1 MAQGRGLAAA
11 RLRAIKGDILAH
23 LEWPALD
30 VSSVAKRHGVTPRY
44 VQRLFEPEGITFSE
58 FVRDQRLARA
68 YRTLSDPRH
77 AALAVSTIAYD
88 TGFGDLSYFNRTF
101 QRLYGMSPSDVRA
114 AARKKPM

>member
-1 MAQGRGLAAA
+1 M
-11 RLRAIKGDILAH
+11 
-23 LEWPALD
+23 
-30 VSSVAKRHGVTPRY
+30 SSVAKRHGVTPRY

-88 TGFGDLSYFNRTF
+88 AGFGDLSYFNRTF